1 MSAPNANSPFI
12 ALFGEIQA
20 QTPPRKP
27 FVVGAQSLSYG
38 ALFDRVAAL
47 TGVFAQI
54 GLGVGDRVV
63 LCSDDDIAVVT
74 IFMALLR
81 NGITA
86 IILPA
91 QAPAAEL
98 EPLIERAD
106 ARVLF
111 IDVEVGERCN
121 LDAVFRDDG
130 KIVEIEP
137 GRQV

>member
-1 MSAPNANSPFI
+1 
-12 ALFGEIQA
+12 
-20 QTPPRKP
+20 
-27 FVVGAQSLSYG
+27 
-38 ALFDRVAAL
+38 LFDRVAAL
-47 TGVFAQI
+47 TGVFAQS